1 MHNLEKYYSGDD
13 NWKEF
18 VELYEEFWSENDFQD
33 SLLKELNNDLDIA
46 KVVYGKFPSNT
57 LKIIKQKVPALD
69 DLKIIDCVNSK
80 QLILRLRECLMRMP

>member
-57 LKIIKQKVPALD
+57 LKIINQKVPALD
-69 DLKIIDCVNSK
+69 DLKIIDCVSSK